1 MKYADIDR
9 IYRNLPLDKIPWN
22 SETPPDALVD
32 LVESRKVLPCRAVD
46 LGCGAGNYA
55 IYLAAHGFDMTG
67 VDSSPAAVKIAT
79 GNARRLGVRCRFIIA
94 DLIGDLHEVQER
106 FDFAFDWEFLHHIF
120 PDDRETYVRN
130 VAKILNRGALYLSVS
145 FSETD
150 PQFGGTGKF
159 RTTPIG
165 TTLYFSSESELRD
178 LFSPFFLIHE
188 LKTIE
193 VIGRFG
199 PHRAVYVL
207 SGRR

>member
-9 IYRNLPLDKIPWN
+9 IYRDLPLDKIPWN
-22 SETPPDALVD
+22 SETPPDALVE

-130 VAKILNRGALYLSVS
+130 VVRILNRGALYLSVS

-165 TTLYFSSESELRD
+165 TTLYFSSEPEIRD

-207 SGRR
+207 SERR